1 MMFSRG
7 SVVTPLV
14 RPEKNLDP
22 TREGSMFGEAS
33 SKPCSSSLCLRDFI
47 LLSGI
52 LASEGWQRWVRGWP
66 HVWISRCTQHGDSA
80 TKSCTVSIS
89 QLLRGPESLWIWVY
103 VSFWKLYVKMVE
115 IELTRGYHCK

>member
-52 LASEGWQRWVRGWP
+52 LASEGWQRWAGGERLASRLDKPLHTAWRQCHEIMYCQHQSAVTGTRKLVDLGVR
-66 HVWISRCTQHGDSA
+66 VI
-80 TKSCTVSIS
+80 
-89 QLLRGPESLWIWVY
+89 L
-103 VSFWKLYVKMVE
+103 E
-115 IELTRGYHCK
+115 IICQNG